1 MGVAEDLLE
10 RGRAG
15 EPAGA
20 CLSTVE
26 GGELTLAVLLRPGV
40 PMGHLMGAR
49 SVCALGVLDCLR
61 SHADAAA
68 LAWPGDVVVPDAAG
82 HAASTIARLSAHAA
96 TGEAG
101 MFVVCEARVALPA
114 LPAGTNPDDLAR
126 ELAASISAR
135 VDVWAQDVAAG
146 RGAAGPLA
154 PVLSEFFDDLALM
167 GHEASV
173 VYPNGRV
180 AATGTFTA
188 VDVWGRATVRLAD
201 GRELVISPEQ
211 ASLR

>member
-1 MGVAEDLLE
+1 MGVTEDLVG

-15 EPAGA
+15 EASGA
-20 CLSTVE
+20 CLCE
-26 GGELTLAVLLRPGV
+26 AADGALRLAVLLRPGV
-40 PMGHLMGAR
+40 PMGHLMGLR
-49 SVCALGVLDCLR
+49 SVCALGALDALR
-61 SHADAAA
+61 EKSPAAT
-68 LAWPGDVVVPDAAG
+68 LAWPGDVVLADGGG
-82 HAASTIARLSAHAA
+82 HATSELCRLNVHAG

-101 MFVVCEARVALPA
+101 MFAVCEATC
-114 LPAGTNPDDLAR
+114 AGLLSEKDAEPLAR
-126 ELAASISAR
+126 AICAR
-135 VDVWAQDVAAG
+135 VDAWAADVKAG

-154 PVLSEFFDDLALM
+154 PILSEFFDNLALM
-167 GHEASV
+167 GHEAGV

-180 AATGTFTA
+180 AAEGTFTA